1 MIEDSRDVCLELL
14 EISTKVE
21 NLYVQAYAESESL
34 RLAKRLVR
42 DPQDLWAIS
51 KVIINAAKKDGI
63 LGSLFAEIPMGR
75 FLLHSA
81 IQVQSMCIW
90 EDVESS
96 PSRPIRIGTRRE
108 DATLMPL
115 WREEVRGI
123 IEECGERSILSINPE
138 DYIAEM
144 ISMGASQE
152 VAEALADWVSIIKE
166 GTTPS
171 SGVDVGRSGA

>member
-90 EDVESS
+90 EERWNQAHPDQFGLGLE
-96 PSRPIRIGTRRE
+96 RE

-123 IEECGERSILSINPE
+123 IEECGERSILSINP
-138 DYIAEM
+138 
-144 ISMGASQE
+144 
-152 VAEALADWVSIIKE
+152 
-166 GTTPS
+166 
-171 SGVDVGRSGA
+171 